1 MRYTGKTNTYMYS
14 TCNAYIIFTGKV
26 YDSLE
31 LNGKGLEHAVVLKL
45 LEGLED
51 RGHHVYLDNRL
62 APHLSVCTW
71 CECLVCTWCECVCAH
86 VLC

>member
-31 LNGKGLEHAVVLKL
+31 LNGKGLGHAVVLKL

-51 RGHHVYLDNRL
+51 RGHHVYLDNWLVPQSQGL
-62 APHLSVCTW
+62 ATNHQIQTQGV
-71 CECLVCTWCECVCAH
+71 EGVE
-86 VLC
+86 